1 MKKKESERGG
11 EVKTIRF
18 SIRIPEEEHRWLKE
32 RMESSREE
40 NRYKSMNEEIV
51 EAIRSWKE
59 KKQ

>member
-1 MKKKESERGG
+1 M
-11 EVKTIRF
+11 KTIRF